1 MKTRIVLLALTIV
14 VLVATGCV
22 GITGNFAG
30 CTPAAVDR
38 HGNMRPDAQ
47 FQYLSAKNNA
57 FIDSRTMI
65 DESYGSLA
73 KFGYN
78 EFQTQQMLMSFGF
91 PNSQPALLGTNGL
104 LSGQL
109 SLPFVMPYNRDGSI
123 TLFWLPDM
131 QVRFM
136 PMVSVR

>member
-1 MKTRIVLLALTIV
+1 

-22 GITGNFAG
+22 A
-30 CTPAAVDR
+30 
-38 HGNMRPDAQ
+38 
-47 FQYLSAKNNA
+47 
-57 FIDSRTMI
+57 RTII

-78 EFQTQQMLMSFGF
+78 EFQTKQMLMSFGF

-109 SLPFVMPYNRDGSI
+109 SLPFVMPYNRDGSLV
-123 TLFWLPDM
+123 LFRSYNF
-131 QVRFM
+131 QISFV
-136 PMVSVR
+136 PMATIKY